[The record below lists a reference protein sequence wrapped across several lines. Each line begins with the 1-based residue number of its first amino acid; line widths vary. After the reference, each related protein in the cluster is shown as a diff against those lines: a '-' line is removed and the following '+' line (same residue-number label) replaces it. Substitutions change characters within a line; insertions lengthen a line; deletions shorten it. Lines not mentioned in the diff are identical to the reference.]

1 MKLNWQDAAA
11 LMAVAF
17 FIGFLLSNNQP
28 RTSDGGTINEK
39 EIFRTRID
47 TAISVVY
54 VPLSPLK
61 ASASPNQTKTTVLH
75 DTIYKEAC
83 LDTLLNEDT
92 TAIAPDTL
100 SICSAQNIFSI
111 SLGLSPRRKEV
122 AVPYIAQD
130 TFYSRE
136 DTIRVPTGGPP
147 KPWYEEALT
156 IILSVAAGIVM
167 GKL

>member
-1 MKLNWQDAAA
+1 
-11 LMAVAF
+11 MAVAF
-17 FIGFLLSNNQP
+17 FIGYLISNNESKQNNGN
-28 RTSDGGTINEK
+28 TVSEK
-39 EIFRTRID
+39 EVYRTRID

-54 VPLSPLK
+54 VPLGPLNAK
-61 ASASPNQTKTTVLH
+61 AAPNQIKTITLH
-75 DTIYKEAC
+75 DSIYKEAC
-83 LDTLLNEDT
+83 LDTLLTTDT
-92 TAIAPDTL
+92 TAIAPDTVSL
-100 SICSAQNIFSI
+100 CIAQNIFSI

-136 DTIRVPTGGPP
+136 DTIRVPSGEPP

-156 IILSVAAGIVM
+156 VMLSVVAGVIF